1 MEQDWFSFFDNMMK
15 VDTKAEITNMYINGL
30 IDKDEFIRRMNEYRR
45 DKI

>member
-1 MEQDWFSFFDNMMK
+1 MEQDWFSFLGNMMK

-45 DKI
+45 DKV